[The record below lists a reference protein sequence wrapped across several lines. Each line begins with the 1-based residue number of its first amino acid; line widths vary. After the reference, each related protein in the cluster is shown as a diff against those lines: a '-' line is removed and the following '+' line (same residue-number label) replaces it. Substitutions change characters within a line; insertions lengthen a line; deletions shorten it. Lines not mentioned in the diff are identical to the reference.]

1 MTLPQLGLNVFDQI
15 IENDV
20 FGQAAEL
27 AFYFLFSLFPL
38 VLIMMTLFGLFA
50 SQRIELQNRLLS
62 YSADLLPPAAFQ
74 LLRNLIRELATHASG
89 GKLTLGIVSAFWGV
103 SGGVNAMI
111 KSLNRAY
118 RVRET
123 RSWFKVR
130 ALALGLS
137 ALISVLL
144 LTALFMAL
152 AGNYFVDW
160 AGKGLQ
166 LQPVFVFIWKIIQWP
181 AAIFFITISCT
192 LIYYFG
198 PNLMERRRWTWL
210 TPGSAFSALVWLG
223 ASFGFRMYLHF
234 FNGYSASYG
243 SLGAVMIL
251 LIWLY
256 VTGLAYLIGG
266 EINAVI
272 ERAGRQTSSA

>member
-89 GKLTLGIVSAFWGV
+89 GKLTLGIVSALWGV

-192 LIYYFG
+192 LIYYCG
-198 PNLMERRRWTWL
+198 PNLKERRRWTWL